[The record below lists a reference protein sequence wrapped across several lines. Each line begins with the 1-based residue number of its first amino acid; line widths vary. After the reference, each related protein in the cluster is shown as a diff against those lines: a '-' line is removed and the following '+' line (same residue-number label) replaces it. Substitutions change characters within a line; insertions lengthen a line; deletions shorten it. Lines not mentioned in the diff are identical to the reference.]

1 MSPESNEIIKAPKRI
16 KNEDISDKSKFEKR
30 CKDINGLVGAE
41 SEESK
46 EQIIADI
53 IKNVPALKEMARII
67 AEKSDIFLIGSLTA
81 NVIQKEKHMI
91 SLLSSELDGLPV
103 FVKPIESEPHER
115 YIYDIM
121 VPATKK
127 LIEDNDR
134 DSNKI
139 AVEQFGI
146 IKDVIPQEYK
156 RNSISIRLESRT
168 PFPIIRMFN
177 RGGFWTVWKVYMN
190 MKDFDEFWFQDIC
203 GTMYQDVQPIIG
215 TDKYEYAMILNEE
228 MYKSQFNTLM
238 AKLEENIEKKHHL
251 ELADTFRLH
260 VSYGWLVKFGI
271 PKEILKKRK
280 KDLILSTLRRVIPII
295 GRGIPSAYFGE
306 DKLVHDNVSR
316 IISQPTFSGL
326 SGFVYSDKV
335 MKKCSYKIK
344 SR

>member
-1 MSPESNEIIKAPKRI
+1 MENFSIEDAGPIPPPKEIEIVKAK
-16 KNEDISDKSKFEKR
+16 EFER
-30 CKDINGLVGAE
+30 RSRQLNGLLGLE
-41 SEESK
+41 NEGLR
-46 EQIIADI
+46 EQVIADI

-91 SLLSSELDGLPV
+91 SLLSSKLDGLPV
-103 FVKPIESEPHER
+103 FVKPIDSELNDR
-115 YIYDIM
+115 YVYDMI
-121 VPATKK
+121 VPATKQ

-134 DSNKI
+134 DPNKI
-139 AVEQFGI
+139 AIEQFRI
-146 IKDVIPQEYK
+146 IKEVIPYEYK
-156 RNSISIRLESRT
+156 SNLISIRLESRT
-168 PFPIIRMFN
+168 PFPVLRMFN

-260 VSYGWLVKFGI
+260 VSYGWLVKSGI

-280 KDLILSTLRRVIPII
+280 KDVILSTLARRVPII
-295 GRGIPSAYFGE
+295 GRGIPGAYLGE
-306 DKLVHDNVSR
+306 EKLEYNNVTR

-326 SGFVYSDKV
+326 KGFVYSDEV
-335 MKKCSYKIK
+335 MKKCIL
-344 SR
+344 RRR